1 MVDFQFALRI
11 NNVPHQKFSMF
22 HIENEKE
29 YRLEA
34 SMIRME
40 RQAKEIDQQLEEDK
54 KNWKH
59 VAWKIDVLVI

>member
-11 NNVPHQKFSMF
+11 NNIPHSKFSMF

-34 SMIRME
+34 SMVRME
-40 RQAKEIDQQLEEDK
+40 RQAKELDVQLE
-54 KNWKH
+54 
-59 VAWKIDVLVI
+59 

>member
-11 NNVPHQKFSMF
+11 NNIPSNQFRMF

-34 SMIRME
+34 SMVRME
-40 RQAKEIDQQLEEDK
+40 RQAEQIEQQLEDDK
-54 KNWKH
+54 KNWK
-59 VAWKIDVLVI
+59 K